1 MGDIL
6 YELGITKEDFADVED
21 ADYDIDE
28 IIEEVKSWD

>member
-6 YELGITKEDFADVED
+6 YKLSISPEDFADIED

-28 IIEEVKSWD
+28 IIEEVKSWG

>member
-21 ADYDIDE
+21 ADYDLNE

>member
-21 ADYDIDE
+21 ADYDLDE
-28 IIEEVKSWD
+28 IIGEVKSWD